1 MSAFLL
7 VAFATV
13 TVTVTVYVTFVDVVT
28 MDLEAGTYTTST
40 PLCSEGEHGMVCQ

>member
-13 TVTVTVYVTFVDVVT
+13 TVTVYVTFVDVVT
-28 MDLEAGTYTTST
+28 MNPEAGTYTTST
-40 PLCSEGEHGMVCQ
+40 PLCSEGEYGMVCQ